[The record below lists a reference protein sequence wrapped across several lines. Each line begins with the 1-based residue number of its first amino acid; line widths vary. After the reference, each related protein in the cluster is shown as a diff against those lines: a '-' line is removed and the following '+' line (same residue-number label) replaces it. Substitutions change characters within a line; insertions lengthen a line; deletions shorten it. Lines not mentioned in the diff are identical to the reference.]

1 MRTCQFRAL
10 VRSLRAAYAVFVLL
24 AALPTPSRAQAT
36 APLTVTGVS
45 ASTLNAFASAWSRIN
60 AYSSTITVFERKGDQ
75 FQNVILDYTF
85 RRPSGVMVHARSGAN
100 TGVTLVW
107 NGGSTLVG
115 QRGSGLAGLFK
126 KTLSLHDPLVTTIRG
141 SSIDELSFGAI
152 LAHAEQ
158 TPGAI
163 SEFSGEI
170 IDGIATDAVALIPT
184 VPAPSVALSREIVE
198 ISTTTHVPVRVLG
211 YEGTLLVR
219 KIEFSN
225 VKIEE

>member
-1 MRTCQFRAL
+1 MRTRRFRSL
-10 VRSLRAAYAVFVLL
+10 VRNLGAACAVFVLL
-24 AALPTPSRAQAT
+24 AALRTASAAQAT
-36 APLTVTGVS
+36 APPTVTGVS
-45 ASTLNAFASAWSRIN
+45 TTLNAFASAWSRIN
-60 AYSSTITVFERKGDQ
+60 AYSATITVFERKGDQ
-75 FQNVILDYTF
+75 FQNVIFDYTF

-115 QRGSGLAGLFK
+115 QRGSGLARLFK

-141 SSIDELSFGAI
+141 SSIDELSFAAI

-158 TPGAI
+158 TPGKI

-170 IDGIATDAVALIPT
+170 IDGIATDAVALIPA
-184 VPAPSVALSREIVE
+184 VPAPNVALSREVVE

-211 YEGTLLVR
+211 YEGALLVR